1 MRNLRNLGHWFQQGP
16 EGSTAPCV
24 CTWDSSNSD
33 VICAY
38 GPSESDTLV
47 TLQRWTPDP
56 DGYPGKAA
64 QIASWDVPCPSPD
77 VSCDRILEIR
87 YFPDNSS
94 TCIVF
99 AGGDI
104 VIVRESPLPEQEKL
118 EILGSV
124 DAGISA
130 ASWSP
135 DEELLVILTNAATL
149 LYMSRELEGITD
161 TILTKDDLKASKHVS
176 VGWGKAETQFRG
188 KGVKALRDP
197 TMPENVDQG
206 LHSPHDDGSSR
217 ISWRGDGA
225 YVAVNSLQA
234 SNRRVIRIYSRE
246 GVLDGVTEPVDFLEP
261 GLSWR
266 PAGNLIASVQRL
278 HDHIDIIFFERNGLR
293 HGQFSPRLSADELK
307 IRASTIEL
315 KWNQDS
321 TILAVCLSDSI
332 QLWVMGNYHY
342 YLKQEIFH
350 NTHQL
355 SESFTSFSSFCWHS
369 EHPLLFSIGH
379 RGYTQKSEYGWH
391 VASGTNIQ
399 PFDNGIT
406 SVIDGKTLKI
416 TPSKLSNV
424 PPPMS
429 LIEIDL
435 PDNAVD
441 VAYYDLPTDAD
452 SSILLAVLDS
462 TNLSVYSW
470 DLKKTPLAQPTLLHT
485 SKIRTLMTFNG
496 SPAYTLIRQV
506 SFLSRTI
513 LSLLVDAKD
522 VDGTFVVAI
531 GIEEHGLSP
540 VANKLVPHIREALS
554 CSTNTVSSS
563 ILWLSQGQVV
573 ESFSTLS
580 LESSDAHITLNSPLQ
595 LPPNIQ
601 SLVIRND
608 SKQADVPIMT
618 FGLRRNGML
627 FADKHCIAK
636 DCTSFL
642 VSADHLIFTTSQ
654 HLLKFVHLTG
664 ISNVEGECSQSN

>member
-24 CTWDSSNSD
+24 CTWDSSNND
-33 VICAY
+33 IICAY

-56 DGYPGKAA
+56 DGRPGKVT
-64 QIASWDVPCPSPD
+64 QIASWDAPCPSPD

-87 YFPDNSS
+87 YFQDNSS

-104 VIVRESPLPEQEKL
+104 IIVRESPLPEQEKL

-124 DAGISA
+124 DAGIAA

-149 LYMSRELEGITD
+149 LYMSRELESITD
-161 TILTKDDLKASKHVS
+161 TTLEQDDLKASKHVS

-188 KGVKALRDP
+188 KGAKAMRDP
-197 TMPENVDQG
+197 TMPEKVDQG
-206 LHSPHDDGSSR
+206 LHSSCDDGSSS

-225 YVAVNSLQA
+225 YVAVNSPQA
-234 SNRRVIRIYSRE
+234 SDRRVIRIYSRE

-261 GLSWR
+261 SLSWR
-266 PAGNLIASVQRL
+266 PAGNLIAGIQRL

-293 HGQFSPRLSADELK
+293 HGQFSLRLSMDELK
-307 IRASTIEL
+307 TRASTIEL

-321 TILAVCLSDSI
+321 TILAVCLPDSV
-332 QLWVMGNYHY
+332 QLWTMGNYHY

-350 NTHQL
+350 STHQL
-355 SESFTSFSSFCWHS
+355 NKSLAPFASFCWHA

-379 RGYTQKSEYGWH
+379 RGYAQKSEYGWH

-399 PFDNGIT
+399 PLDNGLT
-406 SVIDGKTLKI
+406 SVIDGKTLKV
-416 TPSKLSNV
+416 TPLKLSNI

-429 LIEIDL
+429 LVEIDL
-435 PDNAVD
+435 PNNAVD
-441 VAYYDLPTDAD
+441 VAYYDLPTDGD

-462 TNLSVYSW
+462 TNLSVYTW
-470 DLKKTPLAQPTLLHT
+470 NLKGKPVAQPRLLHT
-485 SKIRTLMTFNG
+485 SQINTILTFIS
-496 SPAYTLIRQV
+496 SPAYFLIRQI
-506 SFLSRTI
+506 SFLSRTT
-513 LSLLVDAKD
+513 LSLLVDAEN
-522 VDGTFVVAI
+522 VSGTFVI
-531 GIEEHGLSP
+531 TIDIEEHGLSP
-540 VANKLVPHIREALS
+540 VADKLVPHAREFLPY
-554 CSTNTVSSS
+554 STGMMSSS
-563 ILWLSQGQVV
+563 LLWLSEGQVV
-573 ESFSTLS
+573 ESLS
-580 LESSDAHITLNSPLQ
+580 ALSVNSFNSNLQ

-601 SLVIRND
+601 SLVVGNG
-608 SKQADVPIMT
+608 SEEADIPIMT

-627 FADKHCIAK
+627 FANKHCIAK

-642 VSADHLIFTTSQ
+642 VSADHLVFTTSQ
-654 HLLKFVHLTG
+654 HLLKFVHLAG
-664 ISNVEGECSQSN
+664 ISNVEG